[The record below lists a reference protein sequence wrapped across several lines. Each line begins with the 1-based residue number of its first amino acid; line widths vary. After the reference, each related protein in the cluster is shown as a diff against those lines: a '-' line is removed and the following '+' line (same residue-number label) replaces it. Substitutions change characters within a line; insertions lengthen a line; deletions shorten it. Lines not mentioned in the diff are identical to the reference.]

1 MEGKIM
7 GLFDKI
13 IKKEEPKRAPL
24 KSIGKEVKGTSRA
37 DIDVIPLEED
47 ELAKALVKPEIR
59 YIKKIVVTGY
69 TDLGKISEEIQEGNI
84 VIVDLTP
91 LESKPETLEKMAEQ
105 IKGMV
110 HALGGD
116 AAKISKYEIKLI
128 VTPPDI
134 KIYRG

>member
-13 IKKEEPKRAPL
+13 IKKEEPKRKPL
-24 KSIGKEVKGTSRA
+24 KFSRKELEGKVRA

-47 ELAKALVKPEIR
+47 ELAKEIAKPEIR
-59 YIKKIVVTGY
+59 YIKKIVVTSY
-69 TDLGKISEEIQEGNI
+69 TDLEKISEEIQEGNI

-91 LESKPETLEKMAEQ
+91 LESKQEILEKIAEQ

-110 HALGGD
+110 HGLGGD
-116 AAKISKYEIKLI
+116 LAKVSKYEIKLI

>member
-1 MEGKIM
+1 M

-24 KSIGKEVKGTSRA
+24 KSIGKGVKDTSRA

-47 ELAKALVKPEIR
+47 ELAKALIKPEIR

-69 TDLGKISEEIQEGNI
+69 TDLGKISEELQEGNI

-91 LESKPETLEKMAEQ
+91 IESKPETLEKMAEQ

>member
-1 MEGKIM
+1 M

-13 IKKEEPKRAPL
+13 IKKEEPKRKPL
-24 KSIGKEVKGTSRA
+24 KSIRKEVEGTPRV

-47 ELAKALVKPEIR
+47 ELAKELIKPEIR
-59 YIKKIVVTGY
+59 YIKKIVVTSY
-69 TDLGKISEEIQEGNI
+69 TDLEKISEEIQEGNI

-91 LESKPETLEKMAEQ
+91 LESKTDVLEKVAEQ

-116 AAKISKYEIKLI
+116 VAKISKYEIKLI

-134 KIYRG
+134 KIYKG

>member
-1 MEGKIM
+1 M

-13 IKKEEPKRAPL
+13 IKKEEPKRNPL
-24 KSIGKEVKGTSRA
+24 NPIRKDVEGGSIA

-47 ELAKALVKPEIR
+47 ELAKELVKPEIR
-59 YIKKIVVTGY
+59 YIKKIVVTSY
-69 TDLGKISEEIQEGNI
+69 TDLERISEEIQEGNI
-84 VIVDLTP
+84 VIADLTP
-91 LESKPETLEKMAEQ
+91 LESKPEVLEKVAEQ